1 MTRRAAAWSSVGVCA
16 LIGLCCWQIFAGVL
30 DARHFYPQIALA
42 SVPDGTNIQFSS
54 PALDDGNPTWIL
66 ASQFVNHVAYW
77 LILTMGLGFWV
88 SRGYP
93 LHKTLLRIPISVVAL
108 CGGALA
114 AVGVGGLLDGHIDW
128 AVAKLGAT
136 PDTMRAIAGQDLL
149 IGVGVAVAATL
160 VNRAMGRALL
170 AAGDSLRI

>member
-1 MTRRAAAWSSVGVCA
+1 MCA
-16 LIGLCCWQIFAGVL
+16 IIELCCWLILAAVL

-42 SVPDGTNIQFSS
+42 SVPDGTNVQFTS

-66 ASQFVNHVAYW
+66 ASQFVNHVVY
-77 LILTMGLGFWV
+77 LLVLTMGLGVWV

-93 LHKTLLRIPISVVAL
+93 LHKTLLRVPFSVIAL
-108 CGGALA
+108 CGSALA
-114 AVGVGGLLDGHIDW
+114 VIGAGGLLDGHIDW

-149 IGVGVAVAATL
+149 IGVGVAIAATF
-160 VNRAMGRALL
+160 VNRAMGRVLIAERS
-170 AAGDSLRI
+170 ALRI